1 MNPKEIYYETTA
13 NTIIEN
19 LKKRQMEGFY
29 CKTSEEAVVKACSFF
44 QPGDTVSFGGS
55 ETLDECGMLPLLRGK
70 DDITLFDRDTATSQE
85 ETEEIFRKV
94 FSADCYFMST
104 NAITLEG
111 ELVNIDGRGNRLAAL
126 IFGPKQV
133 IVMVG
138 MNKVVSNLTDAYNR
152 VKDIASPANCIRLHK
167 KTPCVT
173 TGHCGDCYSSDCIC
187 SQTVIT
193 RRSGQPGRIKIIL
206 IGESLGY

>member
-1 MNPKEIYYETTA
+1 MNPKEIYYEATA

-29 CKTSEEAVVKACSFF
+29 CKTSKEAVKKACSFF

-55 ETLDECGMLPLLRGK
+55 ETLNECGMLPLLRER
-70 DDITLFDRDTATSQE
+70 DDITLLDRAAAASKE

-111 ELVNIDGRGNRLAAL
+111 ELVNIDGRGNRVSAL
-126 IFGPKQV
+126 IFGPQYV
-133 IVMVG
+133 VVMAG

-152 VKDIASPANCIRLHK
+152 VKNFASPPNCIRLGL
-167 KTPCVT
+167 KTPCT
-173 TGHCGDCYSSDCIC
+173 STGYCNDCHAPDCIC

-193 RRSGQPGRIKIIL
+193 RRSMLPNRIKIIL
-206 IGESLGY
+206 IGEELGY